1 MFTQAKEEYERN
13 CKVNDNKYWI
23 IEREKEK
30 QRGLMHI

>member
-23 IEREKEK
+23 IERENREV
-30 QRGLMHI
+30 